1 MLLKEQKNL
10 LKQIKEINI
19 LTKPKKS
26 TFIGKTQK
34 LLIPEQIFNLK
45 NNTIIISGHI
55 TIEREYNQK
64 CNFEYQ
70 NKTTKIFFGIYDK
83 NNSRNF
89 ITFKEHLEI
98 QKVLEKKIQL

>member
-1 MLLKEQKNL
+1 MFLKEKKDI

-45 NNTIIISGHI
+45 NNTIIISGYM
-55 TIEREYNQK
+55 TIE
-64 CNFEYQ
+64 
-70 NKTTKIFFGIYDK
+70 
-83 NNSRNF
+83 
-89 ITFKEHLEI
+89 
-98 QKVLEKKIQL
+98 

>member
-1 MLLKEQKNL
+1 MFLKEKKDI

-45 NNTIIISGHI
+45 NNTIIISGYM

-64 CNFEYQ
+64 CNCKVQIF
-70 NKTTKIFFGIYDK
+70 NIKTV
-83 NNSRNF
+83 NF
-89 ITFKEHLEI
+89 IPLDWSAEGRSH
-98 QKVLEKKIQL
+98 